1 MLEGR
6 GLGDTWA
13 VCDSMENGVYFSED
27 RFPMGQVVVV
37 CLISGAGSG
46 G

>member
-6 GLGDTWA
+6 GLGDTWE
-13 VCDSMENGVYFSED
+13 VCDCMENGVYFSED
-27 RFPMGQVVVV
+27 RFPMGQVVAVY
-37 CLISGAGSG
+37 LISGARSG